1 MLNATAVRVGACL
14 AGAMVGVFLL
24 VAVPGCQWGDGAAL
38 LPPDMSAIEAT
49 LDDGVLTARVKA
61 ALLLSPLAG
70 STAIAVD
77 VIKGAVL
84 LSGPVDDE
92 TQAEL
97 ALFVVANVPGVVRVE
112 SILLTPAQA
121 RASDAGQ
128 RKLLDVGTARA
139 SFMRSGTLVLMPGA
153 DRQEPIFLQ
162 RPVADRADMASE
174 ADKVVVQQANGLSG
188 SSASFATRSRAMLY
202 GVLGIA
208 TVHDELL
215 IKR

>member
-24 VAVPGCQWGDGAAL
+24 VAVPGCQWGDGVAL
-38 LPPDMSAIEAT
+38 LPPDITAIEAT

-61 ALLLSPLAG
+61 ALLLSPVIG
-70 STAIAVD
+70 STGIGVD

-84 LSGPVDDE
+84 LSGPADDA
-92 TQAEL
+92 TQVEL
-97 ALFVVANVPGVVRVE
+97 ALFVVTNVPGVVQVE
-112 SILLTPAQA
+112 SILLTRAQA
-121 RASDAGQ
+121 LALQAGQ
-128 RKLLDVGTARA
+128 GKVLDVDAARA
-139 SFMRSGTLVLMPGA
+139 SFMRSGGLILMPGA
-153 DRQEPIFLQ
+153 GRQEPIFLQ
-162 RPVADRADMASE
+162 RPVADE
-174 ADKVVVQQANGLSG
+174 AGGVVVQTNGVSH

-208 TVHDELL
+208 SVHDELL

>member
-24 VAVPGCQWGDGAAL
+24 VAVPGCQWGDGVAL
-38 LPPDMSAIEAT
+38 SPPDIAAIEAT

-61 ALLLSPLAG
+61 ALLLSPVIG
-70 STAIAVD
+70 STRIAVD

-84 LSGPVDDE
+84 LSGPADDA
-92 TQAEL
+92 TQVEL
-97 ALFVVANVPGVVRVE
+97 ALFVVTNVPGVVRVE
-112 SILLTPAQA
+112 SILLTRAQA
-121 RASDAGQ
+121 LAPQAGQ
-128 RKLLDVGTARA
+128 GKVLDVDAARA
-139 SFMRSGTLVLMPGA
+139 SFMRSGGLILMPGA
-153 DRQEPIFLQ
+153 GRAEPILLQ
-162 RPVADRADMASE
+162 RPVAEE
-174 ADKVVVQQANGLSG
+174 ADGVAVQANGVSN
-188 SSASFATRSRAMLY
+188 SSASFATRSRAVLY